1 MAASM
6 FKIAPFRIGA
16 ARSVGGAA
24 AGGGEDGRG
33 EGGGDVASAVRIP
46 PPPVSFFGLLKKS
59 MIVNKILHSMLL
71 QLYVRSKRIVC
82 HSFEKVQRSF
92 PNTCIGVS
100 FFEAYRRFMSVRM
113 MKP

>member
-1 MAASM
+1 MKIELNVADISHNSWRWHSNSRKMAASM

-33 EGGGDVASAVRIP
+33 EGGGDAASAVRIP
-46 PPPVSFFGLLKKS
+46 PPPVSFFWLLQKS
-59 MIVNKILHSMLL
+59 MIVNKILRSMFL

-82 HSFEKVQRSF
+82 HSFEKV
-92 PNTCIGVS
+92 
-100 FFEAYRRFMSVRM
+100 
-113 MKP
+113 